1 MLRNIHK
8 PWIKLKETI
17 DQKDYE
23 LINKLQA
30 ICIQYDQTALKL
42 ELDYKLGADLENN
55 GNSSVQN
62 VNEFMYFNGEE
73 IIGYI
78 GIGSF
83 GGGPIEVNG
92 MVHPEYRRKGVF
104 KTLSQLVISEWKR
117 RNLDSMLLL
126 CDRKSSSGQ
135 EFIKKTGAHYKFSEY
150 EMFLEENNLKS
161 LQRQECG
168 IVLRKATNE
177 DAYEIAR
184 QNKIYF
190 NKEFENN
197 ENDLKNNDLDIIP
210 IEEQVSMLNKGIILP
225 EEEEKKGMIIYLA
238 EKDEKIIGKV
248 NLQLIS
254 KIGGIYGLGVLPEYR
269 GKGFGRQILTMAIE
283 KLKEQNPMKIM
294 LQVAA
299 ENLNAL
305 NLYRSCGF
313 KETSTMDYYEMRR

>member
-1 MLRNIHK
+1 MKNIHK

-23 LINKLQA
+23 LINKLQES
-30 ICIQYDQTALKL
+30 CIQYDQTALKL
-42 ELDYKLGADLENN
+42 ELDYKLGAVLEDNR
-55 GNSSVQN
+55 NSSIQN

-92 MVHPEYRRKGVF
+92 MVHPEYRRQGVF
-104 KTLSQLVISEWKR
+104 KILSQLVISEWKR
-117 RNLDSMLLL
+117 RNSDSILLL

-150 EMFLEENNLKS
+150 EMYLEENNLKS
-161 LQRQECG
+161 IHRQEYG
-168 IVLRKATNE
+168 IILRKATNK

-184 QNKIYF
+184 QNNIYF
-190 NKEFENN
+190 NKEFENY
-197 ENDLKNNDLDIIP
+197 ENDVKNNDLDIMST
-210 IEEQVSMLNKGIILP
+210 EEQVSMLNEGIILP
-225 EEEEKKGMIIYLA
+225 EEEEKNGMIIYLA

-254 KIGGIYGLGVLPEYR
+254 RIGGIYGLGVLPEYR
-269 GKGFGRQILTMAIE
+269 GKGFGRQILTMGIE
-283 KLKEQNPMKIM
+283 KLKEQNPMKII

>member
-1 MLRNIHK
+1 M
-8 PWIKLKETI
+8 
-17 DQKDYE
+17 
-23 LINKLQA
+23 
-30 ICIQYDQTALKL
+30 
-42 ELDYKLGADLENN
+42 
-55 GNSSVQN
+55 QN
-62 VNEFMYFNGEE
+62 VNEFMYFNEEE

-83 GGGPIEVNG
+83 GGGPVEVNG

-150 EMFLEENNLKS
+150 EMYLEENNLKS
-161 LQRQECG
+161 IQRQECG
-168 IVLRKATNE
+168 IILRKATNK

-190 NKEFENN
+190 NKEFENY
-197 ENDLKNNDLDIIP
+197 ENDVKNNDLDIMST
-210 IEEQVSMLNKGIILP
+210 EEQVSMLNKGIILP

-248 NLQLIS
+248 NIQLIS
-254 KIGGIYGLGVLPEYR
+254 RIGGIYGLGVLPEYR
-269 GKGFGRQILTMAIE
+269 GQGFGRQILTMAIE
-283 KLKEQNPMKIM
+283 KLKEQKPMKIM

-313 KETSTMDYYEMRR
+313 RETSTMDYYEMRR

>member
-1 MLRNIHK
+1 MLKNIHK

-23 LINKLQA
+23 LINKLQV

-42 ELDYKLGADLENN
+42 ELDYKLGSDLENN
-55 GNSSVQN
+55 GNSSIQN
-62 VNEFMYFNGEE
+62 VSEFMYFNGEE

-92 MVHPEYRRKGVF
+92 LVHPEYRRKGVF

-161 LQRQECG
+161 LQRQKYG
-168 IVLRKATNE
+168 IILRKATNE

-210 IEEQVSMLNKGIILP
+210 IEEQVSMLNKSIILP

-283 KLKEQNPMKIM
+283 KLKEQKPMKIM